1 MINIL
6 VLAIIVLVA
15 LVTAATLT
23 AHPTSQA
30 QISQLEAS
38 KAIRNVKQA
47 APIAISGDNVYIV
60 WSSDKNMPNNNS
72 ELFFRASTDGG
83 AMFGDKINLSN
94 TTTTDSVDAEI
105 ATDEDE
111 VIVTWWERNQTTN
124 EPVFRASVDNGLTF
138 GPLLELGTNGT
149 IGGNG

>member
-6 VLAIIVLVA
+6 ILAIIVLTA

-23 AHPTSQA
+23 EHPTSKA
-30 QISQLEAS
+30 QISQIEGS
-38 KAIRNVKQA
+38 KASRNVQA

-60 WSSDKNMPNNNS
+60 WFSDKNMPSNNS
-72 ELFFRASTDGG
+72 EVFFRASTNGG
-83 AMFGDKINLSN
+83 ATFGDKVNLSN

-105 ATDEDE
+105 AADGDE
-111 VIVTWWERNQTTN
+111 VIVTWWERNQTSN

-149 IGGNG
+149 IGANG